1 MIGDLLISTAHA
13 AGHDA
18 AHGDLPFYMDAHF
31 WAAMGFV
38 AVVLII
44 LKAGFS
50 KICAAL
56 DARGLAI
63 RDRLDSARRIR
74 EEAQGLLAEYQR
86 RQRAA
91 MQESQDILTRARNE
105 ADKLKAQAAKELEER
120 VAAAERQAME
130 RIAAAEEQAK
140 REVHHVA
147 IDVAV
152 AAATQVMADKLSAA
166 QANALIERAIAD
178 LPQKFH

>member
-1 MIGDLLISTAHA
+1 MIGDLLISAAHA

-18 AHGDLPFYMDAHF
+18 AHGSTPFYMDSHF
-31 WAAMGFV
+31 WVGMGFV
-38 AVVLII
+38 VVVLIV
-44 LKAGFS
+44 LKFGYA

-56 DARGLAI
+56 DGRGLTI

-74 EEAQGLLAEYQR
+74 EEAQALLAEYQR
-86 RQRAA
+86 RQRDALR
-91 MQESQDILTRARNE
+91 ESQEILTRARNE
-105 ADKLKAQAAKELEER
+105 AEKLKVQAAKELEQQ

-140 REVHHVA
+140 REVRHVA

-152 AAATQVMADKLSAA
+152 AAATQVMADKLSDA
-166 QANALIERAIAD
+166 QANALIERAVAD